1 MSPKQFRIANGIPRI
16 LRPTAPLLRGP
27 DCAVFRRRCLYAV
40 EQYRTL
46 ITAVTNSPMIL
57 TKFPEG
63 THPPPK
69 AFATLVDTAIAWAEQ
84 GHRHTDP
91 PTQAVVLV
99 SKDLIP
105 TGKDELLQGLSN
117 SGRLPGLDSLIG
129 VVDTVGEGA
138 KGVSVLLA
146 SREERVKID
155 TLAGL
160 PPRELRVGRWH
171 AKDTEENIP
180 FNFADIMASIRGGPS
195 VKPVGTSS
203 SPSDSRDF
211 IFALGDM
218 ETLSYEAARINLR
231 YPSADIV
238 SMFPLFWLMEDGTC
252 SGTNTSDQYSV
263 HNFGS

>member
-1 MSPKQFRIANGIPRI
+1 MPTKQFHIANGIRRI
-16 LRPTAPLLRGP
+16 LRPTALLSPGP
-27 DCAVFRRRCLYAV
+27 DCAIFLRRRRDAA
-40 EQYRTL
+40 EQCRTL
-46 ITAVTNSPMIL
+46 LTAVTNSPMIL

-63 THPPPK
+63 THPPPN

-84 GHRHTDP
+84 GHRHADP
-91 PTQAVVLV
+91 PTHAVVLV

-105 TGKDELLQGLSN
+105 TGKDELLQGLGN
-117 SGRLPGLDSLIG
+117 SRRLPGLDSLIG
-129 VVDTVGEGA
+129 IVDTVGEGA

-146 SREERVKID
+146 SREERIIID
-155 TLAGL
+155 ALAGL

-180 FNFADIMASIRGGPS
+180 FNFADIIASIRGGPS
-195 VKPVGTSS
+195 VKPVETSS
-203 SPSDSRDF
+203 SPSDSREF

-218 ETLSYEAARINLR
+218 ETLSYEAARINLQ

-252 SGTNTSDQYSV
+252 SGTNTHDQYSV